1 MAGEGTDEALVRRA
15 QRGDRAAF
23 DQLVVRHR
31 DRVYAVALRLT
42 RNPADAED
50 ALQDTFLNAYRA
62 LGRFGGRARVSTW
75 LYRIAANASYDVISR
90 RHGRDQPLDDGAY
103 EPASPGDPYAQDA
116 QRRALELALAA
127 LPDEFREAVVLCDI
141 AGLGAGEAAELLGVP
156 AGTVKSR
163 VFRARALLVV
173 ALREPDALD
182 PVEPFE

>member
-1 MAGEGTDEALVRRA
+1 MAGGGTDEELVRRA

-23 DQLVVRHR
+23 DELVVRHR
-31 DRVYAVALRLT
+31 ARVYAVALRLT
-42 RNPADAED
+42 RNAADAED

-62 LGRFGGRARVSTW
+62 LGGFGGRARVSTW
-75 LYRIAANASYDVISR
+75 LYRIAANAAYDVINR
-90 RHGRDQPLDDGAY
+90 RHGRDQALDDGAY
-103 EPASPGDPYAQDA
+103 EPAAPGDSFAQSA
-116 QRRALELALAA
+116 QRQVLEQALAT

-163 VFRARALLVV
+163 VFRARALLAV